1 MVERKRANTYII
13 RRARSLFVLCDV
25 LPVLQVRIVVH
36 ESLSDSRFLL
46 DGLLHIAVDIGLLA
60 DPVRGVPEDVAPTVS
75 LGPERA
81 SAASPGGQRR
91 EGQTYTLM
99 FAWEVARAPA
109 RQKLSSVEVGS
120 RLMRRAATLM
130 ASGRFSLSKCRDAR
144 CMANLIFPVSLLN
157 IAA

>member
-1 MVERKRANTYII
+1 M
-13 RRARSLFVLCDV
+13 

-46 DGLLHIAVDIGLLA
+46 DSLLHIAVDIGLLA

-75 LGPERA
+75 LGPKRA
-81 SAASPGGQRR
+81 AAASPGGRRR

-109 RQKLSSVEVGS
+109 RQKLSIVEVGGS